1 MSIQSSSAPPDPA
14 SPSSPP
20 AHSRQPAE
28 WVAAL
33 LVVAAVVLI
42 GGLVNW
48 HWLQQNVVTYG
59 WDRMD
64 HLITSLVYYDMS
76 RHFTADLP
84 FRLLAYSSYYP
95 PLTHFGIVL
104 LYQLFGV
111 SEDVAAM
118 VNIPLL
124 ALLAASTWALA
135 RRLVGRWHA
144 ALAVSLLA
152 LFPMIFAMSRY
163 LYIDFALTATVALAL
178 ACLLAGERFS
188 RRRASLLFGAALA
201 VSLLVKWTAPAFIGA
216 PLLYIVLRSGVL
228 ATLFRHP
235 GLLRPHGRRLLLAA
249 AAATALTALL
259 LLPAGAAVAAT
270 PLGWWLFPAL
280 ALLSTGGLYALA
292 GVRPT
297 ADPAHNAAANMLSA
311 AALTLW
317 IAGHWF
323 LINLE
328 FIDYWLFTAYGRD
341 EPFLAFGKY
350 LHELFFEQIG
360 PALALLMLGIALGGL
375 WQQRRR
381 APTLLRTLSDTG
393 WVLLLWVAVAF
404 FLFSFRV
411 TLAHTRYI
419 MPLLPPLAIGTAV
432 ALAQWRPLWL
442 QRTLGVTL
450 LAVALAQYALISF
463 DELKPLR
470 DAVAGPPPAA
480 SWLARGFSIQFPASE
495 RTDPGYAIAPAV
507 LAQVDGTPR
516 RAGDDFIHLGL
527 LVNSYQ
533 LHEKHFLYQ
542 IHQYYPKVML
552 RELARNWSE
561 RPAYNQLFE
570 MDFVLVS
577 DTHDFR
583 TAEESQV
590 TAQRIL
596 FDPAD
601 AFNQAFTPV
610 AQWTLPSGEVETLYG
625 RRFPPVEPGVDAADF
640 LQLLTLF
647 GDRLGAGDAVVLTSP
662 DLVYALGQALP
673 AAAGATIVPLPAT
686 PDDPAVADRL
696 AATAATHD
704 RLFLVA
710 HNEALA
716 DPGGAIRTWLG
727 KNLLAGNP
735 EWAGSLEVIPFIAR
749 PTALQPLDAT
759 AAWPGGLTL
768 AVAAVDTTL
777 AFPGGALA
785 VELQWAGPLPAGQ
798 RLSLQLL
805 AADGSLAAQADRDLA
820 ANAERLVLLPRRST
834 APGPHRLALVLYD
847 PTTGERFTTVGGG
860 DLVELGAV
868 ELAAAPV
875 AEPAVLPALRHP
887 EDLVEDEG

>member
-1 MSIQSSSAPPDPA
+1 
-14 SPSSPP
+14 
-20 AHSRQPAE
+20 
-28 WVAAL
+28 L
-33 LVVAAVVLI
+33 LLTAVVFSAAV
-42 GGLVNW
+42 VNW

-95 PLTHFGIVL
+95 PLTHYGIVL

-124 ALLAASTWALA
+124 AILGGSTWVLA
-135 RRLVGRWHA
+135 RRLVGRWSA
-144 ALAVSLLA
+144 ALAVVLLA

-163 LYIDFALTATVALAL
+163 LYIDFALTAMVALAL
-178 ACLLAGERFS
+178 ACLLAGERFR
-188 RRRASLLFGAALA
+188 RRRASLLFGGALA
-201 VSLLVKWTAPAFIGA
+201 LTLLVKWTAPAFIGA

-228 ATLFRHP
+228 VTLFRQP
-235 GLLRPHGRRLLLAA
+235 ARLRPNGRRLLLAA
-249 AAATALTALL
+249 GAAGGLTALL
-259 LLPAGAAVAAT
+259 LLPASAAVATT

-292 GVRPT
+292 GVRPA

-317 IAGHWF
+317 LAGHWF

-393 WVLLLWVAVAF
+393 WVLLLWVVVAF

-432 ALAQWRPLWL
+432 ALAQWRPRWL
-442 QRTLGVTL
+442 QRALAAAL
-450 LAVALAQYALISF
+450 LAVALAQYVLISF

-480 SWLARGFSIQFPASE
+480 SWLARGFSIQFPTSE

-507 LAQVDGTPR
+507 LAQVDSAPR

-583 TAEESQV
+583 TAEASQV

-601 AFNQAFTPV
+601 AFNQAFAPV
-610 AQWTLPSGEVETLYG
+610 ARWTLPSGEVETLYG
-625 RRFPPVEPGVDAADF
+625 RRFPPVAPGVDAADF

-647 GDRLGAGDAVVLTSP
+647 GDRLGAGDAVILTSP
-662 DLVYALGQALP
+662 DLIYALGQALP
-673 AAAGATIVPLPAT
+673 ADAGAAIVPLPAA
-686 PDDPAVADRL
+686 PDDPDVAARL
-696 AATAATHD
+696 AETAATHN
-704 RLFLVA
+704 RLFWVA
-710 HNEALA
+710 HNEAVA
-716 DPGGAIRTWLG
+716 DPRGAIRTWLDE
-727 KNLLAGNP
+727 NLLAGNA
-735 EWAGSLEVIPFIAR
+735 EWAGSLAVTPFVAR
-749 PTALQPLDAT
+749 PPAPRPLSAA
-759 AAWPGGLTL
+759 AAWPNGLAL
-768 AVAAVDTTL
+768 ATATVDTTL
-777 AFPGGALA
+777 AFPGGVLT
-785 VELQWAGPLPAGQ
+785 VDLQWAGALPAGQ

-805 AADGSLAAQADRDLA
+805 APDGSLAAQADRDLA

-847 PTTGERFTTVGGG
+847 PATGEWAATSWSSWAPWRWRRRPLSHRPYSLLCAIQKILSRMKG
-860 DLVELGAV
+860 D
-868 ELAAAPV
+868 
-875 AEPAVLPALRHP
+875 
-887 EDLVEDEG
+887 